1 MIIIG
6 HRGNEGGAPENT
18 LKSFEK
24 AIELGVDMVELDVHL
39 TKDGHLVVIHDRKLN
54 RTTGSNGLVS
64 DKTLEEVKSLDAGEG
79 ERIPTLEEV
88 IELVDQRVPINIEL
102 KAIGSAEKVC
112 EVIKFYVTEGWNY
125 SDFLVSSFEHNEL
138 HHFSEICP
146 EVKIGVLMGDVPLGY
161 AEYVERLGAYSAN
174 IALEAASPRFV
185 EDAHK
190 RGLKVFV
197 WTVDEPEDIALM
209 KRLGVDG
216 IITDYP
222 ERVKGL

>member
-6 HRGNEGGAPENT
+6 HRGDKGGEFENT

-24 AIELGVDMVELDVHL
+24 AVELGVDMVELDVHL
-39 TKDGHLVVIHDRKLN
+39 TKDGHLVVIHDRKLD
-54 RTTGSNGLVS
+54 RTTGGKGLVS
-64 DKTLEEVKSLDAGEG
+64 DKTLEEVKEFDAGGG

-88 IELVDQRVPINIEL
+88 IELIDQRVPINIEL

-125 SDFLVSSFEHNEL
+125 SNFMVSSFEHNEL

-146 EVKIGVLMGDVPLGY
+146 DVKIGVLMGDVPLGY
-161 AEYVERLGAYSAN
+161 AEYVEHLGAYSAN
-174 IALEAASPRFV
+174 IALEAASPKFV
-185 EDAHK
+185 EDAHA

-197 WTVDEPEDIALM
+197 WTVNEPEDIILM

-216 IITDYP
+216 IITDFP
-222 ERVKGL
+222 ERARGL